1 LGLSDNR
8 IKNMI
13 EWLDIFSDKTIDNGQ
28 MTSGDILLNILSE
41 KWKMEDEDKDMVVM
55 QHEIEYLFKGATNK
69 LVSGLVVK
77 GEDSNFSAMAKTVGL
92 PMAILTELLMNKMI
106 VAPTGV
112 LIPTMPAIYR
122 PILKRLEKYNIGF
135 SESITM

>member
-135 SESITM
+135 TESITM

>member
-1 LGLSDNR
+1 MS
-8 IKNMI
+8 
-13 EWLDIFSDKTIDNGQ
+13 
-28 MTSGDILLNILSE
+28 SGDILLNILSE
-41 KWKMEDEDKDMVVM
+41 KWKMEEDDKDMVVM

-135 SESITM
+135 SESISI

>member
-1 LGLSDNR
+1 
-8 IKNMI
+8 
-13 EWLDIFSDKTIDNGQ
+13 
-28 MTSGDILLNILSE
+28 
-41 KWKMEDEDKDMVVM
+41 
-55 QHEIEYLFKGATNK
+55 
-69 LVSGLVVK
+69 
-77 GEDSNFSAMAKTVGL
+77 MAKTVGL

-135 SESITM
+135 SESISI